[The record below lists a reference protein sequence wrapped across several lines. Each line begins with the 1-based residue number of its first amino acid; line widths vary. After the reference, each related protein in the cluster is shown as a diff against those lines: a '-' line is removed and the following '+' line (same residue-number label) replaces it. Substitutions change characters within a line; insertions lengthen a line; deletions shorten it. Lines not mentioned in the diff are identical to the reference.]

1 MDIFNDGF
9 QLCQDF
15 YNIWIVDIV
24 KIDNIRVFI
33 IQDGFDLLLQFC
45 LQTSIKIIK
54 ERNRVIL
61 FSSIVESNIVRTTMN
76 NNVSIA
82 KLIEL
87 MTNSVQILFRSSQKM
102 EVIVDVE
109 NFHGV

>member
-15 YNIWIVDIV
+15 YNIWIVNIV

-33 IQDGFDLLLQFC
+33 IQDGFDLPLLFC
-45 LQTSIKIIK
+45 LQSSIKIIK

-61 FSSIVESNIVRTTMN
+61 FSNIVESNIMRTSMKN
-76 NNVSIA
+76 NAPIA
-82 KLIEL
+82 ELIEL
-87 MTNSVQILFRSSQKM
+87 MTNAVQVLFRSS
-102 EVIVDVE
+102 
-109 NFHGV
+109 